1 MFDATKRTNRTYVF
15 YTGVVLAKFSITVSV
30 FEVNDLIY
38 YSLIAAALVLS
49 LLLSTYCVFQTS
61 HQVIRPLRI
70 LNTRMNEI
78 LQEDNYDSLDL
89 DGLGGKCKEISDL

>member
-1 MFDATKRTNRTYVF
+1 M
-15 YTGVVLAKFSITVSV
+15 
-30 FEVNDLIY
+30 
-38 YSLIAAALVLS
+38 
-49 LLLSTYCVFQTS
+49 
-61 HQVIRPLRI
+61 IRPLRI